1 MEKAVAIQYIYP
13 NAVQFVDFTVQNDGD
28 SRGEYIAMWNLPDPM
43 PTDDDLNN
51 AYFGYQKDS
60 KVEELKVQ
68 CQATIYAGFSA
79 NTTGHFY
86 TMDDQDQANMTQKM
100 LLIVHDTGN
109 TITSF
114 NVKTKDAG
122 VVMHT
127 RGDFLNVCLEAGNF
141 KESNM
146 ERCWGL
152 VNQVM
157 YSANV
162 ASDLDNINW

>member
-1 MEKAVAIQYIYP
+1 MELAIAIMTLYPDAVPMDNFI
-13 NAVQFVDFTVQNDGD
+13 VRNDSDGK
-28 SRGEYIAMWNLPDPM
+28 GEYIDYWNLPYPQ
-43 PTDDDLNN
+43 PTQDELNTAWFNHLKASKIEDLET
-51 AYFGYQKDS
+51 S
-60 KVEELKVQ
+60 
-68 CQATIYAGFSA
+68 CQGTIYGGFSA

-86 TMDDQDQANMTQKM
+86 TMDAQDQANMTQKM